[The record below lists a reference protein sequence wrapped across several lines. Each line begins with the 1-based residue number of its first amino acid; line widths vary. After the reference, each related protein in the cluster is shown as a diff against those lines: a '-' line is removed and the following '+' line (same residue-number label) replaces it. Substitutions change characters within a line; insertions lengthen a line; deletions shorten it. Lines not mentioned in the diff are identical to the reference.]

1 MSEPLPHPAAAPRL
15 PSRSAALWFEC
26 RAMGL
31 RALRLGR
38 SLIDPAHRRH
48 RVAEALRDAPLLAES
63 IAPLW
68 PTQDAPERALVLG
81 KIQNLRVA
89 RVAFDGVELAPGEV
103 LSFWAQLGRPV
114 RRRGFAV
121 GRELREGCLIPT
133 VGGGLCQL
141 SNALYDAALKGGM
154 EILERHAHSQV
165 VPGSAAV
172 RDRDATVFWNY
183 IDLRLRAPCALRIEV
198 ALDADSLRVRLR
210 GHAQTQATLP
220 VSLATRAQ
228 ASADAHA
235 HPRTDAD
242 AHTHAPRRGDCA
254 ICGETS
260 CFRNAPTAEDA
271 VAGTVAVLAGAL
283 SPEHAAFLAQTQ
295 PQAERLQP
303 TRRRWPRL
311 QRRVR
316 NALQRLRGW
325 PPARRALSAAAADAR
340 AAATQLRPTH
350 LDVYVDQAWLP
361 VLWRRGVLAGR
372 RVHVLMRSLP
382 MAQIHAELE
391 RAAAVHPQEPTLR
404 DFRADPALL
413 RAETEALAAAQRW
426 IGAHAQAVALGGA
439 RAEPLPWRLPSPDSA
454 TDMPS
459 TRAPGPLRV
468 LFPTS
473 TLVRKGALELS
484 AALRGMD
491 AEVLLPLREGG
502 EPARWAETPLRRVA
516 IDTPAQLAQALLHC
530 DAVVLPAWVEHQPR
544 ALLAAIAQGVPVI
557 ATAACGL
564 GALPGWR
571 EVPAG
576 DAAALRI
583 ELTLVA
589 QRLR

>member
-1 MSEPLPHPAAAPRL
+1 MSEPLPLPAAAAPRL
-15 PSRSAALWFEC
+15 PSRGAALWFEC

-48 RVAEALRDAPLLAES
+48 RAGEALRDAPLLAES

-89 RVAFDGVELAPGEV
+89 RAAFDGVELAPGEV

-121 GRELREGCLIPT
+121 GRELREGCLIPS

-220 VSLATRAQ
+220 VSLAPRAH
-228 ASADAHA
+228 ASADADGHG
-235 HPRTDAD
+235 H
-242 AHTHAPRRGDCA
+242 AHTHAPRHGDCA
-254 ICGETS
+254 TCGETS
-260 CFRNAPTAEDA
+260 CFRNAPMAEDA
-271 VAGTVAVLAGAL
+271 VAGAVAVLAGAL

-295 PQAERLQP
+295 PEAERLQP
-303 TRRRWPRL
+303 LRGRWPRL
-311 QRRVR
+311 QRRAR
-316 NALQRLRGW
+316 NALQRVRGW

-361 VLWRRGVLAGR
+361 VLWQRGVLAGR

-391 RAAAVHPQEPTLR
+391 RAAALHPTEPTLR

-426 IGAHAQAVALGGA
+426 IGAHAQSIALGGV
-439 RAEPLPWRLPSPDSA
+439 RAELLPWRLPSPESA
-454 TDMPS
+454 ADMPS

-468 LFPTS
+468 LFPAS

-484 AALRGMD
+484 AALRGMN

-502 EPARWAETPLRRVA
+502 EAARWAQTPLRRVA
-516 IDTPAQLAQALLHC
+516 IDTPAQLAQTLMQC

-564 GALPGWR
+564 GALPGWQ

-576 DAAALRI
+576 DVAALR
-583 ELTLVA
+583 A
-589 QRLR
+589 RLQGIAERLQSR